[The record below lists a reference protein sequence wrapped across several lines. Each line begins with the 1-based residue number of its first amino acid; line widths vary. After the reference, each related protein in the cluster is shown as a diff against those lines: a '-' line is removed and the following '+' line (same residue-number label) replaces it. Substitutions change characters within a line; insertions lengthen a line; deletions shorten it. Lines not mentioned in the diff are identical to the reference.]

1 VFYITNSRKIFIFYL
16 GANKCYYNLQNLI
29 RGECRVIDE
38 PNDQIFLLEVSVD
51 LSISRM
57 IKYFIFLKITHDVV
71 SSYLLLIF

>member
-1 VFYITNSRKIFIFYL
+1 
-16 GANKCYYNLQNLI
+16 
-29 RGECRVIDE
+29 VIDE